1 MLRVLDVKRIIIS
14 IITRIRRT
22 LTMTPGLFTQVGT
35 KTTQLKSRKKYSNVV
50 YYLNI
55 NNKRITR
62 HKEFRNLKEK
72 KKDRVY
78 SNEYYVVFCEKSL
91 CSIQLIHRI

>member
-1 MLRVLDVKRIIIS
+1 
-14 IITRIRRT
+14 
-22 LTMTPGLFTQVGT
+22 MTPGLFTQVGT

-72 KKDRVY
+72 KKTVCIPM
-78 SNEYYVVFCEKSL
+78 SIMWFSVKKVFVPYN
-91 CSIQLIHRI
+91 

>member
-72 KKDRVY
+72 KKTVCIPM
-78 SNEYYVVFCEKSL
+78 SIMWFSVKKVFVPYN
-91 CSIQLIHRI
+91 